1 MPITKAVLSKE
12 DIESLKIKKKSK
24 SKTRIL
30 GSIFSLLV
38 LLIVYLCVGCDSSNS
53 TFYFFRIFIIVI
65 NVFIFMGSLKDVNF
79 YNDLKEKQKY
89 VGTVKVKKKEY
100 FYDDESNY
108 ESYVVNFD
116 EWRIGNK
123 SFKEDFWN
131 IINEGDEFYVEQ
143 AVNSGFILKLEK
155 DKKDFK
161 IGLIW

>member
-1 MPITKAVLSKE
+1 
-12 DIESLKIKKKSK
+12 
-24 SKTRIL
+24 
-30 GSIFSLLV
+30 
-38 LLIVYLCVGCDSSNS
+38 
-53 TFYFFRIFIIVI
+53 
-65 NVFIFMGSLKDVNF
+65 MGSLKDVNF